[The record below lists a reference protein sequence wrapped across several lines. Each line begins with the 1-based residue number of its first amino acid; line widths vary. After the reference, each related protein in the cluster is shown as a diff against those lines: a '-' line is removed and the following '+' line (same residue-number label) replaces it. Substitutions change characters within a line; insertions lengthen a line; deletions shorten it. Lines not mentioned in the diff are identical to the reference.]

1 MAQFSTPSFGFRCR
15 ALLTALLGALAAGAA
30 AAQSGP
36 SPAAPQAPA
45 PPAPAAE
52 RVQIPAE
59 DVALR
64 AVVYRPQGAGPHPAV
79 IALHGCGGL
88 FNNQGRPSA
97 RHADW
102 GARLAAQGFV
112 VLMPDSFGSRG
123 LGSQCGVAARQVRA
137 SRERV
142 ADVLAARNW
151 LQAQRD
157 VKPEAISLM
166 GWSNGG
172 ATVLAAIRED
182 RKPADGAPD
191 IARAV
196 AFYPGCRG
204 QAESPMFRA
213 RVPLLIL
220 MGAADDWTPPAP
232 CISLARAAALRGENV
247 ELRLYADAYH
257 DFDHPERRL
266 TQRSGLAFSAGEAG
280 TATIGTNDEARRDAI
295 ARVPNFLAR

>member
-15 ALLTALLGALAAGAA
+15 RLPAALLAALLVALTAGAA
-30 AAQSGP
+30 AAQPEP
-36 SPAAPQAPA
+36 S
-45 PPAPAAE
+45 PPAPTVE
-52 RVQIPAE
+52 RVQIPGE

-64 AVVYRPQGAGPHPAV
+64 AVLYRPQGAGPHPAV

-88 FNNQGRPSA
+88 FNSQGRPSA

-102 GARLAAQGFV
+102 GTRLAAQGFM

-137 SRERV
+137 NRERV

-157 VKPEAISLM
+157 VKPDAISLM

-204 QAESPMFRA
+204 QAESPLFRA
-213 RVPLLIL
+213 RLPLLIL

-266 TQRSGLAFSAGEAG
+266 TQRSGLAFSAGGDG
-280 TATIGTNDEARRDAI
+280 TATVGTNDEARRDAI

>member
-1 MAQFSTPSFGFRCR
+1 
-15 ALLTALLGALAAGAA
+15 
-30 AAQSGP
+30 
-36 SPAAPQAPA
+36 
-45 PPAPAAE
+45 
-52 RVQIPAE
+52 
-59 DVALR
+59 
-64 AVVYRPQGAGPHPAV
+64 
-79 IALHGCGGL
+79 
-88 FNNQGRPSA
+88 
-97 RHADW
+97 
-102 GARLAAQGFV
+102 
-112 VLMPDSFGSRG
+112 
-123 LGSQCGVAARQVRA
+123 VAARQVRA